1 MQLSVLWRLDPAGGG
16 EARAARI
23 LDLIIDGLRA
33 RWTPAGRPRQGG

>member
-1 MQLSVLWRLDPAGGG
+1 VQLSVLWRIDPERGG

-33 RWTPAGRPRQGG
+33 PGTQ